1 MTRYSD
7 HMDVG
12 IRELKA
18 RLSEYVERVKAGEP
32 IRVTERGHAVAML
45 VPLPGAANLER
56 GIREGW
62 IASGDG
68 SEFGPVRRFRPSR
81 PVLEVLA
88 EDRSE

>member
-1 MTRYSD
+1 MSYYD
-7 HMDVG
+7 DYMDVG

-32 IRVTERGHAVAML
+32 VRVTERGLAVAML
-45 VPLPGAANLER
+45 VPLPAAANLER

-62 IASGDG
+62 IDPGDG
-68 SEFGPVRRFRPSR
+68 SAFGPVTRFDPSR

-88 EDRSE
+88 EDRGE